1 MPPNRMHF
9 FDLSDKMRIW
19 QTPWSPS
26 GKEKQTMTMDIRK
39 TFRITEEQ
47 DEKLKKDAEEQ
58 GLSESQ
64 LLRLKIDD
72 KPKNYPE
79 IRKAFSD
86 LTGEVNRIGVNIN
99 QITHNN
105 NSALY
110 SDSDKMRLMAY
121 MLRLNEMMNKV
132 VNDIGNNETT

>member
-1 MPPNRMHF
+1 
-9 FDLSDKMRIW
+9 
-19 QTPWSPS
+19 
-26 GKEKQTMTMDIRK
+26 MTMDIRK

-132 VNDIGNNETT
+132 VNDVGNNETT